1 MTGDADD
8 AARGAVTLGD
18 LEREV
23 MEVLWA
29 GEEATVRSVLGA
41 LNATSGR
48 SRAYTTVM
56 TVMGNLTRK
65 GLLTRR
71 REGRTD
77 VYRAVFSREAYA
89 EVRAREQVRSLI
101 DDYGD
106 VALAHFARELDAL
119 DPERRRQLRELMA
132 GD

>member
-1 MTGDADD
+1 MHVVWDA
-8 AARGAVTLGD
+8 
-18 LEREV
+18 
-23 MEVLWA
+23 
-29 GEEATVRSVLGA
+29 EEATVRTVLSA
-41 LNATSGR
+41 LNETSGR

-56 TVMGNLTRK
+56 TVMGNLARK

-77 VYRAVFSREAYA
+77 VYRAVVSREAYA
-89 EVRAREQVRSLI
+89 EARAREQVRSLV

-106 VALAHFARELDAL
+106 VALAHFAREVDAL
-119 DPERRRQLRELMA
+119 DPERRRQLRELAA

>member
-1 MTGDADD
+1 MRRDD
-8 AARGAVTLGD
+8 HTEPPAATLGD

-23 MEVLWA
+23 MEVVWG
-29 GEEATVRSVLGA
+29 GEEATVRTVLGR
-41 LNATSGR
+41 LNETSGR

-56 TVMGNLTRK
+56 TVMGNLARK

-77 VYRAVFSREAYA
+77 VYRAVVSREAYA
-89 EVRAREQVRSLI
+89 EARAREQVRSLI

-106 VALAHFARELDAL
+106 VALAHFAREVDAL